1 MSTSHEILGNWVYK
15 VLVDHFKEQRDA
27 NTNKLFIKIN
37 GLNDN
42 NINSLLFVLNEME
55 SELSSYY
62 NPTIRTIKPV
72 KGFEKYS
79 LKDFE
84 TSTWLRNYTFNN
96 AALVMI
102 INEITPEA
110 QSLENLFSIDEGYL
124 LSDAGLEKLYS
135 ILSKNY
141 DLAVEEIEILKE
153 FLNMYSVLT

>member
-72 KGFEKYS
+72 K
-79 LKDFE
+79 
-84 TSTWLRNYTFNN
+84 
-96 AALVMI
+96 V
-102 INEITPEA
+102 
-110 QSLENLFSIDEGYL
+110 
-124 LSDAGLEKLYS
+124 
-135 ILSKNY
+135 SKNI
-141 DLAVEEIEILKE
+141 A
-153 FLNMYSVLT
+153 